1 MRNTTRAYNSG
12 RRGVNLHAVGTC
24 KGISVC
30 GMITMSKKDALWTLC
45 QVRRASL
52 RFDSRFT
59 GVRK

>member
-1 MRNTTRAYNSG
+1 MRGTISAYKKYRQG
-12 RRGVNLHAVGTC
+12 ANLHTSGTC
-24 KGISVC
+24 KGIAVC